1 MILHLRDNRFDDNG
15 LHFSKHGDAYVSDPN
30 NPEGLGD
37 QTVTKKQRKVLESFG
52 KQTLAELSEHADGAI
67 VDLSGSHLDETERMQ
82 LRFFE
87 YHEKDREKEEDAGF
101 RLDTGN
107 LMGVL
112 RFREGDASVQVEVLS
127 RFDKG
132 DGNFFLNYLLSK
144 ALDVGIGEDAV
155 TATQSSLLDLLLDAL
170 FVKRLGEAAKNG
182 LLRQYRTFRNNDWN
196 FKGRLDL
203 PRHIRENLP
212 LPHGVAYVKREIDL
226 DVPVNRL
233 LLLAAQIV
241 CKRRSDLFER
251 NEDAADAFR
260 ELCMAIPCPG
270 NVRSVLSHRDSRE
283 PVKHPFYREVWEP
296 LRQIARMILEEERWQ
311 LFRESDEEVSGVVFD
326 GSWLWEEYVATIL
339 TPIGFRHCV
348 RGEGRGF
355 GLPVFDPG
363 QARFYP
369 DFRLDS
375 ANVSER
381 VVLDAKY
388 KRSNLNGNG
397 DDVHQIL
404 CYLLLTG
411 AKLGGLVFPPMDDRA
426 ETKDDQDQEAYGV
439 DGNKGGWSEPKR
451 IKSPYSSLKR
461 PIWWSCFSW
470 AAIPSE
476 ANDWEGFVE
485 YMEKQERELRNWL
498 VATNGAVRNAYFND
512 IQSKV
517 TLNDLFA

>member
-1 MILHLRDNRFDDNG
+1 MMILHLRDNRFNGNG
-15 LHFSKHGDAYVSDPN
+15 LRFSKQGDGYVSDVTN
-30 NPEGLGD
+30 AEGIGG
-37 QTVTKKQRKVLESFG
+37 QTVTEEQREVLESFG
-52 KQTLAELSEHADGAI
+52 RQTLAELSEHADSAI
-67 VDLSGSHLDETERMQ
+67 VDLSGSHLDETERKQ

-87 YHEKDREKEEDAGF
+87 YHKKDREREEDAGF

-112 RFREGDASVQVEVLS
+112 RFRKGDASVQVEVLS

-155 TATQSSLLDLLLDAL
+155 TATQSLLLDLLLDVL

-196 FKGRLDL
+196 FKGRIDL

-241 CKRRSDLFER
+241 RKRRPELFER
-251 NEDAADAFR
+251 NEDAADAFL
-260 ELCMAIPCPG
+260 ELRMAIPCPG
-270 NVRSVLSHRDSRE
+270 DVRSVLSHRDSRE

-296 LRQIARMILEEERWQ
+296 LRQIAQMILEEEKWQ

-348 RGEGRGF
+348 RGEGKGS
-355 GLPVFDPG
+355 GLKVFDSG

-369 DFRLDS
+369 DFYLDS
-375 ANVSER
+375 ANVSEG

-388 KRSNLNGNG
+388 KRSNPNGKS
-397 DDVHQIL
+397 DDVHQVL

-411 AKLGGLVFPPMDDRA
+411 AKLGGLVFPPMDNRA
-426 ETKDDQDQEAYGV
+426 ETREDQDQEAYGTA
-439 DGNKGGWSEPKR
+439 GNKGGWSEPKS
-451 IKSPYSSLKR
+451 IASPYSSSEQ

-470 AAIPSE
+470 AAIPPD
-476 ANDWEGFVE
+476 ANDWNGFVE
-485 YMEKQERELRNWL
+485 YMGKQELELRNW
-498 VATNGAVRNAYFND
+498 RNLLR
-512 IQSKV
+512 KE
-517 TLNDLFA
+517 